1 MRGDDLV
8 GGAAGDFGHAVELP
22 VKPPAPAVAER
33 NSTINSPISA
43 SGIMARTQSQ
53 PGQPSRVSKPR
64 IWPRRADRMALILA
78 VASVGQTISTT

>member
-8 GGAAGDFGHAVELP
+8 GGAAGDFGHAV
-22 VKPPAPAVAER
+22 ER